1 MKKEK
6 MVLFVTAVALFAA
19 TASADVALSRDNA
32 EIVALDSAE
41 SGVVRFAAQ
50 ELSDFLGHVFGA
62 KVPVVNAPTKGKASI
77 VLGSNDWSRAAGID
91 TAALARDEFVIR
103 VVDGGPS
110 VGGKVYIAG
119 RDAPGGTSVLKGKH
133 ERATLFGVYEFLYRY
148 AGVRMYFP
156 GELGTIVPTADA
168 VRVPAGEVRVK
179 PSYAVRRYGPKDGT
193 VPTAALAA
201 AGLKNEDE
209 FKRLNKLRQR
219 LETMSIPCCHGQLR
233 SRFYKRF
240 AKTHPE
246 YFVMGKDGKRH
257 PTEALERPLFKK
269 EHLCHTSAVWEE
281 IYQDAKAYL
290 TGQPPEVRK
299 IPSADGK
306 HYVSGPGS
314 AGLYYAIMPHD
325 GLGKCY
331 CPNCQA
337 RCDFTKKNYATDLL
351 WSNTVAVARR
361 LKAEGVKGYVT
372 QMAYHPYADVP
383 SFDIPD
389 NVLVMVAQSGPWAP
403 ERKPDG
409 SDQDALVKQWAKK
422 TGGKVWLW
430 TYPDKIFARRCPDI
444 PQMSPK
450 AWGRYFKRLSDW
462 IIGGFGES
470 ESDRWIY
477 NYLNYYVFSRVCWDV
492 NVDLDAILDEH
503 YRLMFGAAAPQ
514 MKQFFESLEEKWV
527 DRMMRNTF
535 LGPEGPE
542 VALPGHY
549 AMWRDIYSPEALVGY
564 AKLFDAAMA
573 AVRSGSV
580 EARRIAMFRS
590 EMLDPLVA
598 RAKEAH
604 ASFDIKSCL
613 ARRASAASAKVLF
626 EDRSDAQDRWARWP
640 KENIEVGRAAERGPV
655 STAPL
660 EFKVAK
666 RANAL
671 SWCNVRLLPGKR
683 YRLSYFVKLD
693 NVMMKNRGGVT
704 CFLKFAVPKGEKRE
718 ENRFSGTTDWVYQE
732 SVYETPATLKAGT
745 GAIHCHFSS
754 ACGRVLIDGL
764 RLDEVP

>member
-1 MKKEK
+1 MENRLRH
-6 MVLFVTAVALFAA
+6 VFGIAAVAGAMALPAGAVTLTSANVEVVKATETASSGVTVFAA
-19 TASADVALSRDNA
+19 R
-32 EIVALDSAE
+32 
-41 SGVVRFAAQ
+41 
-50 ELSDFLGHVFGA
+50 ELSDFLGQVFGA
-62 KVPVVNAPTKGKASI
+62 KVPVVNTPSEGKVSL

-91 TAALARDEFVIR
+91 TAALARDEFVIK
-103 VVDGGPS
+103 S
-110 VGGKVYIAG
+110 AGGKIYIVG
-119 RDAPGGTSVLKGKH
+119 RDAPGGEAVLKGRC

-156 GELGTIVPTADA
+156 GELGTIVPKAASLD
-168 VRVPAGEVRVK
+168 VPEGEVRMK
-179 PSYAVRRYGPKDGT
+179 PSYIVRRYGPKDGT
-193 VPTAALAA
+193 VPPAALAA
-201 AGLKNEDE
+201 AGIKNEEE

-219 LETMSIPCCHGQLR
+219 LETMHIPCCHGQLR

-257 PTEALERPLFKK
+257 PTEALERPLFKN
-269 EHLCHTSAVWEE
+269 EHLCHTSGVWEE

-314 AGLYYAIMPHD
+314 AGLYYDIMPHD

-389 NVLVMVAQSGPWAP
+389 NVLVMVAQPGPWAP

-409 SDQDALVKQWAKK
+409 SDQDVLVKQWAKK

-430 TYPDKIFARRCPDI
+430 TYPDKIFARKCPDI

-527 DRMMRNTF
+527 DKMMRNTF
-535 LGPEGPE
+535 LGPE

-549 AMWRDIYSPEALVGY
+549 TMWREIYSPEALAGY

-573 AVRSGSV
+573 AVRPGSV
-580 EARRIAMFRS
+580 EARRLAMFRS
-590 EMLDPLVA
+590 EMLDPLEA

-604 ASFDIKSCL
+604 ASFDIKGCL
-613 ARRASAASAKVLF
+613 ARRAAAVSAKVLF
-626 EDRSDAQDRWARWP
+626 EDRSDAKDRWSRWP
-640 KENIEVGRAAERGPV
+640 KENIVVGRAAEKGPV

-666 RANAL
+666 RGTSL

-718 ENRFSGTTDWVYQE
+718 ETRVSGTADWVYQE
-732 SVYETPATLKAGT
+732 SVYETPTSLKAGT
-745 GAIHCHFSS
+745 GAIHCHFSN